1 MSDLLLAT
9 TNPGKQR
16 ELIRLLRGVPG
27 RVVLP
32 TDLGIELDV
41 PEPHPSY
48 AENAA
53 AKASAY
59 ARASGLPTLADDS
72 GLEVAA
78 LDWGPGVQTA
88 RFGGADL
95 LDRVGLILELVGD
108 ATDRRA
114 RMVCWLA
121 LALPG
126 VAPDGTPRA
135 PSVELFSGTVDGAVA
150 TERRGTGGFGYDPIF
165 LLPSGLTTAELPE
178 GEKDAISHRGRAVAA
193 AMPRL
198 QALLAARLAM
208 PAGESGAATMG
219 RPEELA

>member
-1 MSDLLLAT
+1 VSDLLLAT

-16 ELIRLLRGVPG
+16 ELSRFLRDMPG
-27 RVVLP
+27 RLVLP
-32 TDLGIELDV
+32 TDLGLELIV
-41 PEPHPSY
+41 PEPHASY

-59 ARASGLPTLADDS
+59 ARASGLPALADDS

-88 RFGGADL
+88 RFGGTEV
-95 LDRVGLILELVGD
+95 LDRVGLILELLGD

-121 LALPG
+121 LAVPG

-135 PSVELFSGTVDGAVA
+135 PSAELFSGVLEGAVA

-178 GEKDAISHRGRAVAA
+178 SEKDAISHRGRAVAV

-198 QALLAARLAM
+198 RDLFAAQ
-208 PAGESGAATMG
+208 PATPASEAGTGTMG